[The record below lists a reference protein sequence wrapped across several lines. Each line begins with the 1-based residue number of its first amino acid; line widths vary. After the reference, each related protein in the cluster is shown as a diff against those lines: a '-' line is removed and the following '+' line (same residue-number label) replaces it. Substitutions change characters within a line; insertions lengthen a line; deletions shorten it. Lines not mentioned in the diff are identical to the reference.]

1 METSYLISFLAI
13 LISGLSAL
21 YARHAVKEAMRSNE
35 IAIHNE
41 RLRIFKGILE
51 LRGEL
56 VRRGVNIK
64 EHDLFEYYEYVQLSE
79 FYYNQTIHEK
89 TKYYFDTALE
99 VVKQHDLWEAAEN
112 KEDRNKRVAKTY
124 EILKESRQKIE
135 ELEVLM
141 KEHLRLIK
149 S

>member
-1 METSYLISFLAI
+1 METNYLISFLAI

-35 IAIHNE
+35 ISIHNE
-41 RLRIFKGILE
+41 SLQIFKGILE

-56 VRRGVNIK
+56 FRRGVNIK
-64 EHDLFEYYEYVQLSE
+64 EHDLFGYYEYVQLSE
-79 FYYNQTIHEK
+79 FYYNKTIHEK
-89 TKYYFDTALE
+89 IKDYFDTAWE
-99 VVKQHDLWEAAEN
+99 VVKQHDLWEAAESKKN
-112 KEDRNKRVAKTY
+112 REKLVAKTY
-124 EILKESRQKIE
+124 EILKESRQKVE
-135 ELEVLM
+135 KLEAQM

>member
-21 YARHAVKEAMRSNE
+21 YARHAAKEAMRSNE

-56 VRRGVNIK
+56 SRHGVNIK
-64 EHDLFEYYEYVQLSE
+64 EHDLFGYYENVQLSE
-79 FYYNQTIHEK
+79 FYYNETIHKKIKE
-89 TKYYFDTALE
+89 YFDIAWE
-99 VVKQHDLWEAAEN
+99 VVKQHDLWESAES
-112 KEDRNKRVAKTY
+112 K
-124 EILKESRQKIE
+124 
-135 ELEVLM
+135 
-141 KEHLRLIK
+141 
-149 S
+149 

>member
-56 VRRGVNIK
+56 SRHGVNIK
-64 EHDLFEYYEYVQLSE
+64 EHDLFGYYENVQLSE
-79 FYYNQTIHEK
+79 FYYNETIHKKIKE
-89 TKYYFDTALE
+89 YFDTAWE
-99 VVKQHDLWEAAEN
+99 VVKQHDLWEAAES
-112 KEDRNKRVAKTY
+112 KEDRDKLVAKTY
-124 EILKESRQKIE
+124 EILKESRQQVEK
-135 ELEVLM
+135 LEAQM